1 MHDHTQHRVVEPR
14 DDMSLADEG
23 ATIAVYG
30 VAVAFVAILAGA
42 GLLIF
47 GETIGDWFA
56 SLVDTL
62 GI

>member
-1 MHDHTQHRVVEPR
+1 MSEHIKQQE
-14 DDMSLADEG
+14 DDVIEGSNDVG
-23 ATIAVYG
+23 ATIAEYG

-42 GLLIF
+42 GVLIF
-47 GETIGDWFA
+47 GETIGDWFG